1 MSNLVIEILLRFVK
15 PLIAVI
21 LGAVVYF
28 VAVALGEPASIS
40 LALLSWI
47 SAAAFILLAQEGVI

>member
-1 MSNLVIEILLRFVK
+1 MSNLIIEILLRLIK

-28 VAVALGEPASIS
+28 VAVALGEPASIA
-40 LALLSWI
+40 LALL
-47 SAAAFILLAQEGVI
+47 AFLCGAAFILLAQEGPI